1 MKKYCEIE
9 NSYRNKHIAYFADKN
24 DIYNK
29 KYVVLEKLHGAC
41 FRIHISV
48 DGSVSYGTRNRVL
61 ESNTKF
67 YDWKNAVS
75 NLNLDVITRRAKR
88 NNVEITLY
96 GELFGEGINKGVEY
110 QNEKRIRFFD
120 IRYNDLYMPWVEA
133 RYLLIISHLPIV
145 PVVKDEVS
153 LEDALNF
160 DVESFKSLI
169 NKDAPDDNIA
179 EGVVIK
185 PMYEEVYL
193 GHDRFILKKKTDKF
207 KESMSKK
214 KRKVKVA
221 DPMVSKWKHSV
232 SEYVTENR
240 LHSLFSKK
248 GEIDN
253 PKQIGE
259 YIKEYMEDVRNDFN
273 KDYPE
278 LVNDNL
284 TKRQDKDIFNHSK
297 DVVVMLNKYL

>member
-9 NSYRNKHIAYFADKN
+9 NSYRNKHIDFFASKY

-29 KYVVLEKLHGAC
+29 KYVVLEKLHGGN
-41 FRIHISV
+41 FRIHISP
-48 DGSVSYGTRNRVL
+48 DGSVSCGSRKRTL
-61 ESNTKF
+61 KPDEKF

-75 NLNLDVITRRAKR
+75 KLNLGVITKRAK
-88 NNVEITLY
+88 NNNTEITLY
-96 GELFGEGINKGVEY
+96 GELFGKGINKGVEY
-110 QNEKRIRFFD
+110 QDEKLIRFFD
-120 IRYNDLYMPWVEA
+120 IRYDGMYMPWVDVN
-133 RYLLIISHLPIV
+133 YLLTVCRLPIV
-145 PVVKDEVS
+145 PVVKEDVS
-153 LEDALNF
+153 LEEALNF
-160 DVESFKSLI
+160 DVESFRSLI
-169 NKDAPDDNIA
+169 NNDASGDNIA

-185 PMYEEVYL
+185 PMYKEVYI

-214 KRKVKVA
+214 KKKAKVA
-221 DPMVSKWKHSV
+221 DPMVDKWKHSV

-248 GEIDN
+248 GEIDT

-278 LVNDNL
+278 LANDNL
-284 TKRQDKDIFNHSK
+284 TKKQDKEIFNHSK
-297 DVVVMLNKYL
+297 NVVMMLNKYL

>member
-9 NSYRNKHIAYFADKN
+9 NSYRNKHIDFFASKY

-61 ESNTKF
+61 ESNVKF
-67 YDWKNAVS
+67 YDWKSAVS
-75 NLNLDVITRRAKR
+75 KLNLDGLIKR
-88 NNVEITLY
+88 LKRKGAEITLY
-96 GELFGEGINKGVEY
+96 GELFGKGINKGVEY
-110 QNEKRIRFFD
+110 QDEKLIRFFD
-120 IRYNDLYMPWVEA
+120 VRYGGMYMPWA
-133 RYLLIISHLPIV
+133 DANYLLTVCRLPIV
-145 PVVKDEVS
+145 PVVKEDVS
-153 LEDALNF
+153 LEEALNF
-160 DVESFKSLI
+160 DVESFRSLI
-169 NKDAPDDNIA
+169 NKDASGDNIA

-185 PMYEEVYL
+185 PMHEEVYI

-207 KESMSKK
+207 KESISRK
-214 KRKVKVA
+214 KRKAKVA
-221 DPMVSKWKHSV
+221 DPMVDKWKHSI

-248 GEIDN
+248 GEIET

-259 YIKEYMEDVRNDFN
+259 YIKEYIEDVRNDFN

-278 LVNDNL
+278 LANDDL
-284 TKRQDKDIFNHSK
+284 TKKQDKEIFNHSK
-297 DVVVMLNKYL
+297 NVVMMLNKYL